1 MKLVL
6 LGAPGSGK
14 GTQAEIISQRLRIP
28 HISTGDMLREA
39 VRRKTPLGVEAG
51 PIMDKGGLVPDDLM
65 VGIVTERLSKEDTDQ
80 GFVLDGFPRTVQ
92 QAEQLDAFLE
102 GNGPEPLCVV
112 NLLVPDEVI
121 VRRIAS
127 RLSCPTCGA
136 IYHLE
141 NTPPRVAGVCDR
153 CLQKLKTRVDD
164 DENLVRHRLEE
175 FRKKTRPVVDHY
187 ADKGWLKVV
196 DGLGPID
203 EVFERIIQSMKQ
215 PIAG

>member
-14 GTQAEIISQRLRIP
+14 GTQAEIISQRLQIP

-39 VRRKTPLGVEAG
+39 VRQKTPLGIQAE
-51 PIMDKGGLVPDDLM
+51 PIMDRGGLVPDDLM
-65 VGIVTERLSKEDTDQ
+65 VGIVLERLSKDDTTE
-80 GFVLDGFPRTVQ
+80 GFVLDGFPRTVG
-92 QAEQLDAFLE
+92 QAEQLDAFLD
-102 GNGPEPLCVV
+102 GNGAEQLCVV

-127 RLSCPTCGA
+127 RRSCPSCGA

-141 NTPPRVAGVCDR
+141 NSPSRVEGICDR

-175 FRKKTRPVVDHY
+175 FRQKTRPVVDHY
-187 ADKGWLKVV
+187 RAKGWLKVV

-203 EVFERIIQSMKQ
+203 EVFERIIQSLKQ